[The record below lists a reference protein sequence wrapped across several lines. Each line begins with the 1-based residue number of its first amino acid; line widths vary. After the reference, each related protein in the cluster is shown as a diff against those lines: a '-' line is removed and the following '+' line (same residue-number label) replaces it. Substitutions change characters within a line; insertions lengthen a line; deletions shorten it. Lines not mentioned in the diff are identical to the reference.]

1 MSSIKISKPRLSQV
15 TTQRDTKPVNDLIKK
30 YVEKIEETTPKIEEP
45 IEEEEEIS
53 ESEEEPVI
61 IKKST
66 PRRSNVMT
74 PRTKRLAID
83 QELKDLNLIP
93 LEKVVIDDNHLSV
106 KYIKAITIN
115 GIPILIELDIE
126 ALIAVNPDDINVK
139 ESINN
144 IPMPLDGFLD
154 VNKLGMDIDGLAIE
168 CSNGI
173 CTMTR
178 DSNLQPVSKNLSIQK
193 PYSTGSKSLSKL
205 MNDGFELYPIIRF
218 SDLRSNPN
226 IALQNVEQQSKK
238 IRNDLY
244 NKSNESLK
252 ETQIHLL
259 KLNQTY
265 NDAVKIIPT
274 KAKELSDTIS
284 QLQKFAS
291 DYQKEGINE
300 KNMAKYT
307 AVIKNIQERNSLVS
321 ELLAIISKLANT
333 GRNITNATNELQTV
347 INALNIDFIN
357 LDRDLS

>member
-15 TTQRDTKPVNDLIKK
+15 TTQRDPKPVNDLIKK
-30 YVEKIEETTPKIEEP
+30 YVEKIEENTPKIDEP
-45 IEEEEEIS
+45 IEELSIS
-53 ESEEEPVI
+53 ESEDEEPI
-61 IKKST
+61 IVKKST

-93 LEKVVIDDNHLSV
+93 LEKVVLDDNHLSV

-126 ALIAVNPDDINVK
+126 ALIAVNPDDMNVK
-139 ESINN
+139 ESNSID
-144 IPMPLDGFLD
+144 IPLPGFLD

-178 DSNLQPVSKNLSIQK
+178 DANLQPVSRNLSLQK
-193 PYSTGSKSLSKL
+193 PYSTASKSLSKL

-218 SDLRSNPN
+218 SDLRSNPD

-265 NDAVKIIPT
+265 NDAVKIIPA

-291 DYQKEGINE
+291 DYQKSGITE
-300 KNMAKYT
+300 KNMSKYT

-333 GRNITNATNELQTV
+333 GRNITNATNELQNV
-347 INALNIDFIN
+347 INALNIDFVN